1 MLAVGATLDCALV
14 AAALIVS
21 AISHPW
27 PEWLHYVIIVLLAVG
42 LGAQNAGARRLGVR
56 DLTTTVLTL
65 TIVGIAADS
74 RLAGGG
80 GSHGGRRLFSVLTMG
95 LGALV
100 GSLLT
105 LRVGTELPLGVGVG
119 VLFVVIVGAVV
130 GEGRETGHQGR
141 IPPLMGRKVV

>member
-42 LGAQNAGARRLGVR
+42 LGVQRCAASGVR